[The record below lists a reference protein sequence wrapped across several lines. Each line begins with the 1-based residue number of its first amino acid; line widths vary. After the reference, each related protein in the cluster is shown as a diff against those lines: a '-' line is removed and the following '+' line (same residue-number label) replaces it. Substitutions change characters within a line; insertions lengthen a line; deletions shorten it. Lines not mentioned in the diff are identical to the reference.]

1 MSFSKKTSLGQASAV
16 IAILLVTAASLLAA
30 GEGKAAPPQT
40 KAPKKKAKS
49 VGETKTKTTAHHS
62 TSATSLKHSGAARPK
77 SRVSSGKGKRRPP
90 RSSRQRLALLHLDPQ
105 RVDEIQQALIREG
118 TLNGPPTGVWDQ
130 TTKDAMRRYQSNN
143 GFSPT
148 GLPDAKSLMK
158 LGLGPHPLPD
168 DIQAGAANGGQARV
182 DALTKPNN

>member
-1 MSFSKKTSLGQASAV
+1 MNFSKKTSHWQASAL
-16 IAILLVTAASLLAA
+16 IAILLVTASSLLAV
-30 GEGKAAPPQT
+30 GEGKAAPPQA
-40 KAPKKKAKS
+40 KAPKKRAKS
-49 VGETKTKTTAHHS
+49 AVGTKSKVTAHHS
-62 TSATSLKHSGAARPK
+62 KSATTLKHSGTARPK
-77 SRVSSGKGKRRPP
+77 SKVSSAKGKRRLP

-105 RVDEIQQALIREG
+105 RVEEIQQALIREG
-118 TLNGPPTGVWDQ
+118 ALNGPPTGVWDDS
-130 TTKDAMRRYQSNN
+130 TKDAMRRYQSNN

-168 DIQAGAANGGQARV
+168 DIQAGAANGGQAKV